1 MARALAPGVTTAALS
16 LPRGNGKST
25 LVAWLARRALT
36 PGDPLF
42 VAGAESHVAA
52 ASIGQARRTTFRILR
67 LMVES
72 DGGGAYRIAESV
84 NNCHVTHRETGTRVS
99 VIASSGKTS
108 QGLVHT
114 PFVFADEPGAWE
126 VAGGALMHDALQTAQ
141 GKPGSPLRVV
151 YLGTLA
157 PATSGWWHDLVE
169 GGSTG
174 TTHVTALQ
182 ADPAKWDR
190 ASEIKRVNPLMWA
203 FAASRAKLLEERDEA
218 RTDTRK
224 RAAFLSY
231 RLNVPTRD
239 ESTVLLTVPE
249 WGLVTGRPVGGR
261 FGRPVVGLDLGG
273 GRAWSAAVALWR
285 SGRLEAVAVAP
296 GIPDIAAQER
306 RDRVPSGTYAKLV
319 ESGRL
324 KVASG
329 RRVPDVE
336 DLAALVRA
344 WRPEV
349 CVCDRFR
356 LPELQDAAAGRLRLV
371 PRVARYSEQTEDIRA
386 LRRIALDGPLS
397 CTQESRAL
405 VAASLSAAAVAHDD
419 AGNVKLVKRGT
430 NNQARDDVAAALVLA
445 AGALARAPRAARPP
459 RLHVIG
465 GAA

>member
-1 MARALAPGVTTAALS
+1 MDLRPWQQRFVTRALAPGVTTAALS

-42 VAGAESHVAA
+42 VTGAESHVAA

-126 VAGGALMHDALQTAQ
+126 VAGGALMHDA
-141 GKPGSPLRVV
+141 
-151 YLGTLA
+151 
-157 PATSGWWHDLVE
+157 
-169 GGSTG
+169 
-174 TTHVTALQ
+174 
-182 ADPAKWDR
+182 
-190 ASEIKRVNPLMWA
+190 
-203 FAASRAKLLEERDEA
+203 
-218 RTDTRK
+218 
-224 RAAFLSY
+224 
-231 RLNVPTRD
+231 
-239 ESTVLLTVPE
+239 VPE
-249 WGLVTGRPVGGR
+249 WELVTGRPVGGR

-296 GIPDIAAQER
+296 GIPSITDQER
-306 RDRVPSGTYAKLV
+306 RDRVPSGTYARLV

-329 RRVPDVE
+329 RRVPDVA

-356 LPELQDAAAGRLRLV
+356 LPELQDAAAGRLRLA

-386 LRRIALDGPLS
+386 LRRLALDGPLS
-397 CTQESRAL
+397 CTPESRPL

-445 AGALARAPRAARPP
+445 AGALARAPRAGRPP